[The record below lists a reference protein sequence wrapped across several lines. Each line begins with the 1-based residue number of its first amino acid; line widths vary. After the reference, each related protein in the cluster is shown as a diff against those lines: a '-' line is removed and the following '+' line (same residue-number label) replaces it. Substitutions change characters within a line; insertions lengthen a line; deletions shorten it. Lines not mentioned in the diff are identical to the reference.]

1 LKKQMMGMMM
11 ILMYSPAGAV
21 HGRHRGESERGIVRA
36 MTLCVVC
43 RVCVLCAYFTEVA
56 CVAVVEE
63 RRKRAVCQKALEGV
77 AGRAAGVG
85 PEGWRPL
92 RSFAGVKMEETLRL
106 GVVIV
111 EAGAER
117 TMGAEERREME
128 SGVGV
133 GEYEVVVI
141 VCYVQ
146 VVVREGR
153 RRRAAEAT

>member
-1 LKKQMMGMMM
+1 
-11 ILMYSPAGAV
+11 
-21 HGRHRGESERGIVRA
+21 
-36 MTLCVVC
+36 
-43 RVCVLCAYFTEVA
+43 
-56 CVAVVEE
+56 
-63 RRKRAVCQKALEGV
+63 VCQKALEGV

-92 RSFAGVKMEETLRL
+92 RSFVGVKMEETLRL

-117 TMGAEERREME
+117 TMGAEERRED
-128 SGVGV
+128 GVGV
-133 GEYEVVVI
+133 GEYEVVEI

-153 RRRAAEAT
+153 RRAAEST